1 MRGTVLTSSPH
12 TLTPA
17 FSSRPRHPP
26 HAQQCDIVSAGSQV
40 NPSVSVAMFVHGAI
54 SFPGAVVRIIAQLV
68 AGCVAYP
75 LLMKLSPSYVG
86 VGGPALQD
94 GVSTTTGA
102 LAVGGGVG
110 VNVWLRSG

>member
-1 MRGTVLTSSPH
+1 M
-12 TLTPA
+12 
-17 FSSRPRHPP
+17 
-26 HAQQCDIVSAGSQV
+26 

-54 SFPGAVVRIIAQLV
+54 SFPGAVVRILAQLV

-102 LAVGGGVG
+102 LAVREGGSRVEAG
-110 VNVWLRSG
+110 